1 MSATSETRYKP
12 KGWTKYFVDGEIEF
26 EIEESD
32 PHVKIEYEEVSSLRA
47 CPDDTWSEIV
57 KVESDDREIALEH
70 CVDMEDF
77 EPSGHRY
84 VISVYNKLTKE
95 YLAFQINE
103 GDMRS
108 V

>member
-1 MSATSETRYKP
+1 MPAISDTKYKP

-26 EIEESD
+26 EIDESN
-32 PHVKIEYEEVSSLRA
+32 PGVNIEYEEVSSLRA

-57 KVESDDREIALEH
+57 KIESDDREITLEH

-77 EPSGHRY
+77 KPSGHRY
-84 VISVYNKLTKE
+84 VISIYNKLTKE
-95 YLAFQINE
+95 YLVFPISE
-103 GDMRS
+103 DDMRS

>member
-12 KGWTKYFVDGEIEF
+12 KGWTKYFVDGEVEM
-26 EIEESD
+26 EIEEKN
-32 PHVKIEYEEVSSLRA
+32 PRVKIEYDEVSSLRA
-47 CPDDTWSEIV
+47 CPEDTWSEIV
-57 KVESDDREIALEH
+57 KVESDDREISLEH
-70 CVDMEDF
+70 CVDMKDF

-95 YLAFQINE
+95 YLVFPISE
-103 GDMRS
+103 DDMRS

>member
-77 EPSGHRY
+77 EPSGHRCG
-84 VISVYNKLTKE
+84 ISVDNKVTKAG
-95 YLAFQINE
+95 LVFRNHE
-103 GDMRS
+103 GAMK
-108 V
+108 